1 MLKDGLIKNSYD
13 IVVVGAGIGGLTAA
27 ALLAKR
33 GLKVLVIEQHY
44 IPGGCCTSIRRH
56 GIAFD
61 VGASMLFG
69 WAEKGYKPHR
79 YVMNELEEEIDMIP
93 NDSIYRMHFLKDKE
107 VTFWRD
113 FDRYIEELVRAFP
126 HQEKELRALYKYLT
140 KVYSSVVLDGA
151 ALTSPTEMSFKEMF
165 MSFLKSP
172 IGMIRVALT
181 LNKTIKDILDK
192 FKITDPNLVGFFS
205 MLIATFFTTNVE
217 ETPGLMAPILFV
229 DTHKGGACY
238 PAGSPQMLP
247 NKLEKAIEKYGGQ
260 ILYRHLVDE
269 ILIENGKA
277 IGVRLTDNTII
288 KADRVVSDA
297 TVWNL
302 YGKLIK
308 PEHIDPE
315 RLKWA
320 QKFVPTLSTMIL
332 YIGVDGEVIPKDFR
346 SKEAWVGDLQDFSKD
361 TYFAFIPSV
370 DDPSICPSGKHSM
383 SVICPIGDT
392 KWPRPWDPVYQTDDY
407 EEMKQQKAEKLL
419 EGLEKH
425 IPNLRKH
432 IEVMEVATPST
443 IERFTLKNWGNVG
456 GPKQMMGQDLYK
468 RPRARCEFKNL
479 YLVGDSTALGEGVV
493 STTSSAI
500 GAANM
505 ILKDLKMKQYNYYKQ
520 PKNYVNFIK
529 GKEAIPLP
537 ALKEALTDET
547 AKRVAVECQLCEDP
561 KCMKNCP
568 ASIDALNF
576 IRRIEAGNYNGA
588 ARVLRDMNPLAEIC
602 GFICP
607 AEKLCQKECNRLEF
621 SKNPARIAD
630 LQAWVCS
637 RAGPEGFNR
646 DIIEKHDSKI
656 AVIGAGPA
664 GISCAHFLAR
674 IGYTVDVFEKF
685 SDAGG
690 MLTHIIPEFRLPKD
704 SIEREFKGLFL
715 PGINFHFG
723 TELGKDVTIDQL
735 LTTHNALFLAP
746 GLWSGRKFEIPGI
759 EMVDHID
766 ALSLLKSFR
775 ETGTCKLKD
784 NVLII
789 GGGSVATDVAMTA
802 KKCSAKKIIIVC
814 LEKETEMPAL
824 QSEVQELK
832 SQGVKI
838 SNGWGP
844 KAFLSKKKLSCKCCT
859 SVFDKQGHFNPAFDE
874 SKSLELEFDQVI
886 IAIGQSVESN
896 LASYLEKEFGSA
908 KISVNNETQ
917 LVAGKSNIYAGG
929 DITRGAGTV
938 VQAVADG
945 RRAAMAINAA
955 LGKGKD
961 QHN

>member
-1 MLKDGLIKNSYD
+1 
-13 IVVVGAGIGGLTAA
+13 
-27 ALLAKR
+27 
-33 GLKVLVIEQHY
+33 KVLVIEQHY

-113 FDRYIEELVRAFP
+113 FDRYLDELVRAFP
-126 HQEKELRALYKYLT
+126 NQEKELRALYKYLT

-151 ALTSPTEMSFKEMF
+151 ALAPPTEMSKMEMLKAF
-165 MSFLKSP
+165 FKSP
-172 IGMIRVALT
+172 VGMTQVALT
-181 LNKTIKDILDK
+181 MNKTIKDILDK
-192 FKITDPNLVGFFS
+192 YKITDPNVVGFFS

-217 ETPGLMAPILFV
+217 ETPGLMAPVLFV

-277 IGVRLTDNTII
+277 IGVRLADNTII

-320 QKFVPTLSTMIL
+320 QSFVPTLSTMIL

-346 SKEAWVGDLQDFSKD
+346 SKEAWVGDIQDFSKD
-361 TYFAFIPSV
+361 TYFAFIPSI
-370 DDPSICPSGKHSM
+370 DDPSICPSGKHSL
-383 SVICPIGDT
+383 SIITPLGDE

-407 EEMKQQKAEKLL
+407 NEMKQQRAEKALD
-419 EGLEKH
+419 GLEKY

-456 GPKQMMGQDLYK
+456 GPKQMMGQDIYK

-493 STTSSAI
+493 SATSSAI

-505 ILKDLKMKQYNYYKQ
+505 ILKDLKMKQYTYYKQ
-520 PKNYVNFIK
+520 PKNYVNFVK
-529 GKEAIPLP
+529 GTEAIPLP
-537 ALKEALTDET
+537 ALKEALTDQT
-547 AKRVAVECQLCEDP
+547 AKRVAAECQLCEDP
-561 KCMKNCP
+561 KCMKSCP
-568 ASIDALNF
+568 AGIDALNF
-576 IRRIEAGNYNGA
+576 LRRIEAGNYNGA
-588 ARVLRDMNPLAEIC
+588 ARSMRNMNPLAEIC
-602 GFICP
+602 GYICP

-621 SKNPARIAD
+621 SKDTARIAD
-630 LQAWVCS
+630 LQAWVCG
-637 RAGPEGFNR
+637 RAGSEGFNAEIPER
-646 DIIEKHDSKI
+646 NQYKI

-674 IGYTVDVFEKF
+674 IGYTVDVFEKL

-690 MLTHIIPEFRLPKD
+690 MLTHIIPEFRLPKAP
-704 SIEREFKGLFL
+704 IEREFKGLFL
-715 PGINFHFG
+715 PGINFHFSK
-723 TELGKDVTIDQL
+723 ELGKDITIAQL
-735 LTTHNALFLAP
+735 SESYNAVFLAP
-746 GLWSGRKFEIPGI
+746 GLWSGRKLEIPGI
-759 EMVDHID
+759 ETVDHID
-766 ALSLLKSFR
+766 ALSLLKAYR
-775 ETGTCKLKD
+775 ETGACKLKD

-789 GGGSVATDVAMTA
+789 GGGSVAADVAMTA
-802 KKCSAKKIIIVC
+802 KKCGAKKITMVC
-814 LEKETEMPAL
+814 LESETEMPAL
-824 QSEVQELK
+824 PSEVKDLK
-832 SQGVKI
+832 SQGV
-838 SNGWGP
+838 SVLNCWGP
-844 KAFLSKKKLSCKCCT
+844 KAFVGKNELSCKYCT
-859 SVFDKQGHFNPAFDE
+859 SVFDKQGKFHPSFDE
-874 SKSLELEFDQVI
+874 SKLKELEFDQII
-886 IAIGQSVESN
+886 IAIGQGVESD
-896 LASYLEKEFGSA
+896 LAAYLKKEFGSTM
-908 KISVNNETQ
+908 ITVNNETQ
-917 LVAGKSNIYAGG
+917 LIAGKSNLYAGG

-945 RRAAMAINAA
+945 RRAAMAIDASLKKNA
-955 LGKGKD
+955 
-961 QHN
+961 